1 MRTLVMLALLAFA
14 GKLSAT
20 SLPLLKHS
28 LTGRVINTESNE
40 PLEYATIS
48 VFSTDNS
55 LIDGTVT
62 DASGSFELELE
73 SGAYRLQIEFLG
85 FETTEQS
92 ISLIQNMD
100 LGDIGLGSN
109 GLDLETVEVR
119 AERSQMSLQL
129 DKKVFDIGQ
138 DALSRGGSANQV
150 LEQLPSVTV
159 SAEGVVSLRGNSGVR
174 VLINGRPS
182 ALANNNSLE
191 AIPAESIEKV
201 EIITN
206 PSARYEAAGTAGIIN
221 IILKKER
228 ALGYGGTFS
237 LNTGYPAEH
246 RANLNMNFR
255 AKRFNAFANGGYR
268 YSNYRGRGDL
278 SRRSTLDVPLAN
290 LDQIVDMDRND
301 KNYYAYLGMDYN
313 FTESSVLTATYSLYD
328 VINDDLTRTDINYTD
343 QLGNP
348 TRDWVQWLDY
358 LEPGRYQQLDL
369 IYSKDFATE
378 GEKFTFYF
386 KNDLWEE
393 TETEATGIEQS
404 VPSVENILNYR
415 TQTVESS
422 RDHLL
427 QADYERPL
435 GEYGQLEV
443 GIRGETRVIS
453 ADYLAENNVNDQWV
467 TLPGF
472 DNDLDYFERI
482 GSAYFQYNYRKDK
495 WGLQLGLRN
504 EYTYIKVENSAEGMM
519 DFDKSYNRLFP
530 SASASFRPSEVTS
543 LQLSYSRRI
552 RRPSFWQLNPFRG
565 ISDVSFLFIGNPDMD
580 PAYTDRVEFN
590 LVQRSDK
597 LTINPAIYASTTTDY
612 FESVVEQVEDNLFGL
627 ETGTITR
634 QMINARRE
642 NRFGIELNTNYR
654 PSDAL
659 NLAADFNYYGYQR
672 RGQFEDRSFDFDFA
686 TWSAGLRMQLELPN
700 DFSFQSRFSYDSAIK
715 DVQSIRRAQSFWT
728 GALSKQ
734 WNNKI
739 TLTLSTQSPRWSA
752 SNLFRPSFDQEE
764 FFAWTGWRTSLNF
777 QYRFEKGA
785 GSASRRGRGSIR

>member
-1 MRTLVMLALLAFA
+1 MLGLLVIA
-14 GKLSAT
+14 S
-20 SLPLLKHS
+20 SLPATFLPNVKHS

-48 VFSTDNS
+48 IYSPDDV
-55 LIDGTVT
+55 LVEGTVT
-62 DASGSFELELE
+62 DVEGQFALQLRAGS
-73 SGAYRLQIEFLG
+73 YRVKVEFLG
-85 FETTEQS
+85 FETLEQ
-92 ISLIQNMD
+92 LIDLQQPLD
-100 LGDIGLGSN
+100 LGVLSLGASGLE
-109 GLDLETVEVR
+109 LEAVEVR

-138 DALSRGGSANQV
+138 DALSRGGSANEV
-150 LEQLPSVTV
+150 LEQLPSVNV
-159 SAEGVVSLRGNSGVR
+159 SADGAVSLRGNSGVR

-206 PSARYEAAGTAGIIN
+206 PSARFEAAGTAGIIN
-221 IILKKER
+221 IILKQER
-228 ALGYGGTFS
+228 ALGYGGTLS
-237 LNTGYPAEH
+237 LSTGYPGDH
-246 RANLNMNFR
+246 RANLNLNLR

-278 SRRSTLDVPLAN
+278 QRRSSLDVPLAN
-290 LDQIVDMDRND
+290 LDQQIDMDRND
-301 KNYYAYLGMDYN
+301 NNYYAYLGLDYN
-313 FTESSVLTATYSLYD
+313 FSETSVLTATYSLYD
-328 VINDDLTRTDINYTD
+328 VINDDLTRTDLNYFD
-343 QLGNP
+343 QLGTP
-348 TRDWVQWLDY
+348 SRDWVQWLDY

-369 IYSKDFATE
+369 IYAKDFARE

-393 TETEATGIEQS
+393 TETEATSIDQLI
-404 VPSVENILNYR
+404 PSMERILNYR

-435 GEYGQLEV
+435 GENAKIEV
-443 GIRGETRVIS
+443 GLRGETRVIS
-453 ADYLAENNVNDQWV
+453 ADYLAENFANNEWA
-467 TLPGF
+467 TLAGF
-472 DNDLDYFERI
+472 DNELDYFERI
-482 GSAYFQYNYRKDK
+482 GSAYFQYNYRKNK

-504 EYTYIKVENSAEGMM
+504 EYTYIRVENSAEGMQ
-519 DFDKSYNRLFP
+519 DFDKNYNRLFP
-530 SASASFRPSEVTS
+530 SASASFRASDAS
-543 LQLSYSRRI
+543 SFQLSYSRRI

-565 ISDVSFLFIGNPDMD
+565 ISDASFLFVGNPDMD
-580 PAYTDRVEFN
+580 PAYTDRLEFN
-590 LVQRSDK
+590 FVQRWEK
-597 LTINPAIYASTTTDY
+597 LTLNPALYASTTTDY

-659 NLAADFNYYGYQR
+659 NLSADVNYYGYQR
-672 RGQFEDRSFDFDFA
+672 RGEFEDRSFDFDFA
-686 TWSAGLRMQLELPN
+686 TWSAGLRMQLELPAE
-700 DFSFQSRFSYDSAIK
+700 FSFQSRLGYDAAVK
-715 DVQSIRRAQSFWT
+715 DVQSVRRAQSYWT

-734 WNNKI
+734 WNNKF
-739 TLTLSTQSPRWSA
+739 TVTLSTRSPRWSR
-752 SNLFRPSFDQEE
+752 SELFRPSFTQDEY
-764 FFAWTGWRTSLNF
+764 FAWTGWRTSINF

-785 GSASRRGRGSIR
+785 GSDSRRGRGSIR